1 MTPKSEFKLKVND
14 NRVDRLCR
22 EATLAAIAAVFLMV
36 ATMTA
41 GLIPTNKAKAHLRK
55 ERQAYEHAQT
65 KPTRAEIEA
74 MVDKLAAYESNSV
87 GPYDLK
93 IHIHMADWGAVVSL
107 LEAARYEATF
117 VGPNAFV
124 NSDHFGYVEGYGGI
138 ATSLTSGL
146 KAEGRREKA
155 LALHTKSIARPGG
168 QTWSYSVPVPT
179 EGWQRV
185 CWPGGRCE
193 DGWGNTLPK
202 ERP

>member
-1 MTPKSEFKLKVND
+1 MTPRSQSQPKANGD
-14 NRVDRLCR
+14 HGDRHGRKFMLVG
-22 EATLAAIAAVFLMV
+22 IAAFL
-36 ATMTA
+36 ATAITMSA
-41 GLIPTNKAKAHLRK
+41 GLMLTNKAKAHLRK
-55 ERQAYEHAQT
+55 ERQGYEHTQT

-93 IHIHMADWGAVVSL
+93 IHIHMANWGAVVSL
-107 LEAARYEATF
+107 LEAARYQAMS
-117 VGPNAFV
+117 VGPSAFID
-124 NSDHFGYVEGYGGI
+124 SGRFGYVEGYGGI
-138 ATSLTSGL
+138 AASLTSGP
-146 KAEGRREKA
+146 KAEAEEKA
-155 LALHTKSIARPGG
+155 LALHTKPIARPGG

-185 CWPGGRCE
+185 CWPDGRCE